1 MNDDQDRPNRGHLSP
16 ENPANRPLP
25 GLGPLESAIML
36 TLWDTPKPLKVREV
50 TGRLAYSRDVAYT
63 TVMTVL
69 TILCRKD
76 LAHRQRHGQAW
87 LYAPT
92 LSHDD
97 YLTQRV
103 RDLITLARDPEAVVR
118 NALAGQGQAGCPPV
132 PPTESVQAV
141 AECGDSLH
149 RRGEIGAIQLPAVEG
164 AG

>member
-1 MNDDQDRPNRGHLSP
+1 MNDDQHHHKPGHLPVGHLVS
-16 ENPANRPLP
+16 RPLP

-36 TLWDTPKPLKVREV
+36 TLWDTPEPLKVRDV

-76 LAHRQRHGQAW
+76 LARRHRHGQAW

-97 YLTQRV
+97 YLTERV

-118 NALAGQGQAGCPPV
+118 NALAEPQRA
-132 PPTESVQAV
+132 A
-141 AECGDSLH
+141 
-149 RRGEIGAIQLPAVEG
+149 R
-164 AG
+164 